1 MCNTERHFIKL
12 AALLAIL
19 PLLGVRAETTVEAH
33 RTYDEPEIQ
42 AYIPY
47 DQDSKQV
54 QQRASLNRNVLNIF
68 PNKSELRI
76 QLFRLKHQSDENFE
90 TISKNKRI
98 KS

>member
-1 MCNTERHFIKL
+1 MRNTERHFIKL

-19 PLLGVRAETTVEAH
+19 PLLGVRAETTAKAH
-33 RTYDEPEIQ
+33 RIYDEPEIQ

-47 DQDSKQV
+47 DQDSKQM

-76 QLFRLKHQSDENFE
+76 QLFRLKRQSDKDF
-90 TISKNKRI
+90 
-98 KS
+98 